1 MDPEDSK
8 AEEIPVPPAA
18 ENPEIPEPD
27 ILKNPDPVEEP
38 INPPP
43 EDLPPP
49 IDPNPPLPD
58 DPLPA
63 DLPNDPLLPL
73 PADLPN
79 DPLPPPEPPAEE
91 SPEKPAESSFLNV
104 HISLKDLN
112 DPLKKSS
119 LNLDIADTLFF
130 KDSLEKTKFNALKQ
144 KLKANEASEMREV
157 PEINKK
163 TSKILH
169 NKKQVQVNKEKQKK
183 EMKYDTYNEK
193 LMVDTHHQR
202 LSQVLRLTQADPLNP
217 TVMKDSLKAR
227 EDFQSQKLLSDQKR
241 KELISKCKNA
251 ETQKTLN
258 TPKTLVPGHKLSQSS
273 SVLTQPLVSPQTL
286 NSRIPPP
293 NKSLHDKIPKK
304 RPQDSI
310 IISEKYSQ
318 LTPYSASFKYQ
329 SGYNKTDLLSKSRPM
344 VNYKIQVLA
353 SPN

>member
-18 ENPEIPEPD
+18 ENIEIPEPD
-27 ILKNPDPVEEP
+27 LLKNPDLVEEP
-38 INPPP
+38 PNTSLENPPP
-43 EDLPPP
+43 PIEANLHLPNDSIPSENPNGPLPSENP
-49 IDPNPPLPD
+49 IDPLPTT
-58 DPLPA
+58 
-63 DLPNDPLLPL
+63 
-73 PADLPN
+73 
-79 DPLPPPEPPAEE
+79 EVPAEE
-91 SPEKPAESSFLNV
+91 SVEKPGESSFLNV
-104 HISLKDLN
+104 HISLKDLK

-119 LNLDIADTLFF
+119 LNLDIADNLFF
-130 KDSLEKTKFNALKQ
+130 KDSLEKAKFSVYKQ
-144 KLKANEASEMREV
+144 KFKANEASEMREA

-163 TSKILH
+163 TSKILN
-169 NKKQVQVNKEKQKK
+169 NKKQAQENKEKQKK
-183 EMKYDTYNEK
+183 NIKYDTYNEK

-227 EDFQSQKLLSDQKR
+227 EDFQSQKILNEQKR

-251 ETQKTLN
+251 ETQKNL
-258 TPKTLVPGHKLSQSS
+258 KLHKAIVPGHKNSQSS
-273 SVLTQPLVSPQTL
+273 VIVYQPVTQQVL

-304 RPQDSI
+304 RSQDSV

-329 SGYNKTDLLSKSRPM
+329 SGYNKNDFLSKSKPM
-344 VNYKIQVLA
+344 VDYKIQVLA